1 MKTIARALHAL
12 CLALAI
18 YVAWPRPALA
28 YIDPGTGSYL
38 IQLLIAA
45 AVGLAFG
52 VKLYWRKIKALFM
65 SRTKEDEREGASDD

>member
-1 MKTIARALHAL
+1 MKSMARALTSFG
-12 CLALAI
+12 LASLI

-52 VKLYWRKIKALFM
+52 VKLYWRKIKTLF
-65 SRTKEDEREGASDD
+65 SRHTDEEAQEARSDD